1 MSYFDYTLPTS
12 AEYEDDDIPKPELT
26 ATGPAWNPLDDDYA
40 LQEESHLDY
49 RGHLIA
55 AARTDG
61 PCWNA
66 ALGLRLM
73 ADAACTEEPIRDP
86 SRASPECL
94 TVEESSNNC
103 LGIALGDTM

>member
-1 MSYFDYTLPTS
+1 MNYFEIPSVLAIS
-12 AEYEDDDIPKPELT
+12 LVLCSFEDDDISKLELT
-26 ATGPAWNPLDDDYA
+26 AASLAWNPLDDNYT

-66 ALGLRLM
+66 GTGLQML
-73 ADAACTEEPIRDP
+73 ADATCTEEPTRGP
-86 SRASPECL
+86 SRASLQWL
-94 TVEESSNNC
+94 TADESDNDC
-103 LGIALGDTM
+103 